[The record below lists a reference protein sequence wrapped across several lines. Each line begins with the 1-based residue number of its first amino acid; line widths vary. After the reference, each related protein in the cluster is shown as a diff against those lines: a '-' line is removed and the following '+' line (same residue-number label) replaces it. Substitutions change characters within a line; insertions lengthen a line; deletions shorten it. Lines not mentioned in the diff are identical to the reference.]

1 MFARFSMIVRSKF
14 VATFGVPMKFLH
26 VLAGIVAGALAVI
39 LIPPF
44 QPAHSRL
51 VAAQV
56 TLGQKDAEIQRLQT
70 QVTAVETEKQAT
82 RKEQDALLHQIV
94 GLEEKL
100 KAAVPAQPAS
110 NPMLAMAAG
119 ILKQKGESQIE
130 ALKTRLNLTPAQ
142 EAELR
147 RHFDEAAKF
156 QEEITN
162 ALLSGKKLTSEEMK
176 QRASSQVS
184 LEETLKKLLSPDQ
197 MKSYQEFQK
206 VEKSEQSDLM
216 AHIKMNEV
224 SSMFALDEDQKDKIY
239 GVFYDQDSFKPD
251 LKGVDPQQI
260 PIEGSRQRHEY
271 VKNQLKTILTPD
283 QLETWSKRQEV
294 QMKAQQEMMQKFLP
308 AR

>member
-1 MFARFSMIVRSKF
+1 
-14 VATFGVPMKFLH
+14 MKFLY
-26 VLAGIVAGALAVI
+26 LFAGIVTGALAVI
-39 LIPPF
+39 LLPPL
-44 QPAHSRL
+44 QPAHSKL
-51 VAAQV
+51 VATQA

-70 QVTAVETEKQAT
+70 QVTSVGTEKQAA
-82 RKEQDALLHQIV
+82 RKEQDALLHKIV

-100 KAAVPAQPAS
+100 KAAAPAQPAS

-130 ALKTRLNLTPAQ
+130 ALKTRLNLTPEQ

-147 RHFDEAAKF
+147 RHFDGAAKF
-156 QEEITN
+156 QESITS
-162 ALLSGKKLTSEEMK
+162 ALLSGKKLTSEEIK
-176 QRASSQVS
+176 PSQVS
-184 LEETLKKLLSPDQ
+184 LDEMLKKLLSPEQ

-206 VEKSEQSDLM
+206 AEESEQSELS
-216 AHIKMNEV
+216 AHIKMNEI
-224 SSMFALDEDQKDKIY
+224 SSLFALDEEQKDKIY
-239 GVFYDQDSFKPD
+239 GVFYDQQNFKPE

-260 PIEGSRQRHEY
+260 PLEGERQRHEY
-271 VKNQLKTILTPD
+271 VKGQLKTILTPE

>member
-1 MFARFSMIVRSKF
+1 
-14 VATFGVPMKFLH
+14 MKYLYM
-26 VLAGIVAGALAVI
+26 LSGIVVGALAVI
-39 LIPPF
+39 LLPPL
-44 QPAHSRL
+44 QPVHSKL
-51 VAAQV
+51 VATQV
-56 TLGQKDAEIQRLQT
+56 SLDQKDAEIQRLQT
-70 QVTAVETEKQAT
+70 QVTVVEAEKQAS
-82 RKEQDALLHQIV
+82 RKEQDALFHKIV

-156 QEEITN
+156 QEDITN
-162 ALLSGKKLTSEEMK
+162 AVLSGKKLTGEEMK

-184 LEETLKKLLSPDQ
+184 LDKMLEKLLSPDQ

-239 GVFYDQDSFKPD
+239 GVFYDQQNFKPD

-260 PIEGSRQRHEY
+260 PLEGSRQRHEY
-271 VKNQLKTILTPD
+271 LKGQLKTILTPE
-283 QLETWSKRQEV
+283 QLETWSKSQEA
-294 QMKAQQEMMQKFLP
+294 QMKAQQEMIQKFLP

>member
-1 MFARFSMIVRSKF
+1 
-14 VATFGVPMKFLH
+14 MKFLY

-39 LIPPF
+39 LIPPL
-44 QPAHSRL
+44 QPAHSKL
-51 VAAQV
+51 AATQA

-70 QVTAVETEKQAT
+70 QVTLVETEKQAA
-82 RKEQDALLHQIV
+82 RNEQDTLLHKIA

-110 NPMLAMAAG
+110 NPMIKMTMSVMR
-119 ILKQKGESQIE
+119 QMEESKIV

-147 RHFDEAAKF
+147 RHFDGAAKF
-156 QEEITN
+156 QEDITN
-162 ALLSGKKLTSEEMK
+162 AILSGKKLASEEIK
-176 QRASSQVS
+176 QRASSEVS
-184 LEETLKKLLSPDQ
+184 LDETLKKILTPDQ

-206 VEKSEQSDLM
+206 VEKSEQSDLH
-216 AHIKMNEV
+216 AHIKMNEI
-224 SSMFALDEDQKDKIY
+224 SSMFALDEDKKDRIY
-239 GVFYDQDSFKPD
+239 AIFYDQDSFKPD

-260 PIEGSRQRHEY
+260 SFEDSRQRLEY
-271 VKNQLKTILTPD
+271 LKGQLKTILTPE
-283 QLETWSKRQEV
+283 QLAAWSKGQET

>member
-1 MFARFSMIVRSKF
+1 
-14 VATFGVPMKFLH
+14 MKFLY
-26 VLAGIVAGALAVI
+26 VLAGVVVGALAVI
-39 LIPPF
+39 LIPPL
-44 QPAHSRL
+44 QPAHSKL
-51 VAAQV
+51 AATQG

-70 QVTAVETEKQAT
+70 QLTQVETGKQSALN
-82 RKEQDALLHQIV
+82 EQDVLLHKIV

-110 NPMLAMAAG
+110 NPMLAMASG
-119 ILKQKGESQIE
+119 ILKQKRESQIE

-156 QEEITN
+156 QEDITN

-184 LEETLKKLLSPDQ
+184 QEEMLKKILTPEQ

-216 AHIKMNEV
+216 AHINMNEI
-224 SSMFALDEDQKDKIY
+224 SSLFALDEDQKDKIY

-260 PIEGSRQRHEY
+260 PLEGIRQRHEY
-271 VKNQLKTILTPD
+271 LKAQLKTILTPE
-283 QLETWSKRQEV
+283 QLETWSKGQEA